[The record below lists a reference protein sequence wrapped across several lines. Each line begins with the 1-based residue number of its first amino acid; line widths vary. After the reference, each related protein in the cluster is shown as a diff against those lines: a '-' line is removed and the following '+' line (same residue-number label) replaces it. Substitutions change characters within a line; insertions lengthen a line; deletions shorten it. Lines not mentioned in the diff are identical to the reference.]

1 MVLALGLGQ
10 LLRGGI
16 RLGSAGQ
23 ASGKSSCPS
32 LSQSL
37 EVVGPG
43 GNACDVGQASAQKRG
58 LHTPKWTGNKIPPE
72 GGAAMEQ
79 KWEVASRTWGR
90 RVRAKVLQAG
100 KEAKD
105 LQTELTPTGLG
116 WALRELRSD
125 SFFNLFFSSRGNL
138 S

>member
-1 MVLALGLGQ
+1 MLVMWARPQHRREDYIARSGLET
-10 LLRGGI
+10 
-16 RLGSAGQ
+16 
-23 ASGKSSCPS
+23 KFP
-32 LSQSL
+32 
-37 EVVGPG
+37 PG
-43 GNACDVGQASAQKRG
+43 
-58 LHTPKWTGNKIPPE
+58 
-72 GGAAMEQ
+72 GGAAMEE

>member
-1 MVLALGLGQ
+1 MGQ
-10 LLRGGI
+10 
-16 RLGSAGQ
+16 
-23 ASGKSSCPS
+23 
-32 LSQSL
+32 
-37 EVVGPG
+37 
-43 GNACDVGQASAQKRG
+43 
-58 LHTPKWTGNKIPPE
+58 
-72 GGAAMEQ
+72 
-79 KWEVASRTWGR
+79 

-125 SFFNLFFSSRGNL
+125 SFFNLFFSSKGNL